1 MQAMGVDDTRGVH
14 VAHWLCDLLHE
25 VSRLTEAAELAGLAV
40 ACGRRLAASDPG
52 NAGWQRDLSVSHNK
66 LGDVQSAQ
74 GDLTAALASYR
85 ASLDIRA
92 RLAASDPGNAGWQRD
107 LWVSYWRMATVAE
120 RSQRDAGRPWWQ
132 KAYEV
137 LDAMKRRGLF
147 VSSQDESFLA
157 QIKTKLGM

>member
-1 MQAMGVDDTRGVH
+1 MGVDDTRGVH

-40 ACGRRLAASDPG
+40 ACGR
-52 NAGWQRDLSVSHNK
+52 
-66 LGDVQSAQ
+66 
-74 GDLTAALASYR
+74 
-85 ASLDIRA
+85 

>member
-1 MQAMGVDDTRGVH
+1 
-14 VAHWLCDLLHE
+14 
-25 VSRLTEAAELAGLAV
+25 
-40 ACGRRLAASDPG
+40 
-52 NAGWQRDLSVSHNK
+52 
-66 LGDVQSAQ
+66 
-74 GDLTAALASYR
+74 
-85 ASLDIRA
+85 
-92 RLAASDPGNAGWQRD
+92 
-107 LWVSYWRMATVAE
+107 MATVAE